1 MSYIVNAS
9 SCLINLT
16 NKLKKSVEIDNSKNN
31 INKHQEFLQKMIGR
45 SRNILYLVKTFKHLN
60 NNYLCDDSARKYI
73 KKNETTIITNNN
85 LLDRNIGNNISFYNF
100 VEIVFH
106 PDHMNET
113 IIRSLGNNKYFFDQ
127 IEENFNAIYTILNA
141 PDKYFF
147 FLSNKEMKYMKEC
160 LILKKR
166 IRHVPTIVHIA
177 ITISNI
183 YCAMNSDVYYDYLV
197 QFSSI
202 RIFDRYDNSIDF
214 KKKIKEHLKTNDH
227 NIKSEVSQIFTS
239 NQEYINEKA
248 IDNIEDSETIDSSIN
263 SAYTPTNYT
272 ALDDPIYTAPND
284 PIYAVEND
292 RNYTALE
299 DPNYTTALD
308 DPNYTALDDPNYTA
322 ANYTAAND
330 PIYIVPNDPIYIAAN
345 DPNYT
350 VWEFHNFYAYN
361 IFLQEYANSTLNDY
375 YNWIANDNY

>member
-9 SCLINLT
+9 SSLINLT
-16 NKLKKSVEIDNSKNN
+16 NKLKKTIEIDNSKNN
-31 INKHQEFLQKMIGR
+31 INKHQEFFHKTIGR
-45 SRNILYLVKTFKHLN
+45 SRDILYLVNTFKHLN
-60 NNYLCDDSARKYI
+60 NNYLCENSARKYI

-85 LLDRNIGNNISFYNF
+85 LHDRNIGNDISFYNF
-100 VEIVFH
+100 MEIIFH
-106 PDHMNET
+106 PDYMSET

-141 PDKYFF
+141 PDKYVF

-160 LILKKR
+160 LILKRR

-214 KKKIKEHLKTNDH
+214 KKKIKEHLKTNIY
-227 NIKSEVSQIFTS
+227 NIKSEVSRTFIS
-239 NQEYINEKA
+239 NEKYINES
-248 IDNIEDSETIDSSIN
+248 IDYEKTTDNTEDSKT
-263 SAYTPTNYT
+263 
-272 ALDDPIYTAPND
+272 LDPLIYPNDIAPND
-284 PIYAVEND
+284 IAPIFIVENV
-292 RNYTALE
+292 
-299 DPNYTTALD
+299 
-308 DPNYTALDDPNYTA
+308 
-322 ANYTAAND
+322 
-330 PIYIVPNDPIYIAAN
+330 PIYIPDNL
-345 DPNYT
+345 NYT
-350 VWEFHNFYAYN
+350 ICKFNNFYAYN